1 MTGRVSL
8 PKLLSDWKKGDW
20 QANISLKKNQH
31 QVKKKKERTT
41 FIGHQTFINNQVFD
55 PNNIRPQKLY
65 SIRVCCFYNQ

>member
-20 QANISLKKNQH
+20 QANISLKKPALGE
-31 QVKKKKERTT
+31 KKKRTT

-55 PNNIRPQKLY
+55 PNNIRP
-65 SIRVCCFYNQ
+65 

>member
-31 QVKKKKERTT
+31 
-41 FIGHQTFINNQVFD
+41 
-55 PNNIRPQKLY
+55 
-65 SIRVCCFYNQ
+65 